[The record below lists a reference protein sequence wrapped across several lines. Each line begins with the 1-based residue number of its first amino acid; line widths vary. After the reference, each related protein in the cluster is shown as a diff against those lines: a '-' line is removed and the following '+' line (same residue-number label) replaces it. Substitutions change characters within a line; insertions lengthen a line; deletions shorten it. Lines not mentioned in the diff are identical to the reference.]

1 MRLHNVTRET
11 RSQVRL
17 PNGAQR
23 CVAAM
28 VNLARED
35 SCGGSCTPC
44 QGLACGLRSDFFGRW
59 NDKHKPYREKK
70 QATCVFQFASVHE
83 RCKGLGIG
91 SKPSES
97 WTGNNHGACVTAVQ
111 TLFESCGPLFTAA
124 PAAASARIQARRC
137 LSAAA
142 AVRAPAVRGC
152 ARCCGSF
159 LHAFL

>member
-1 MRLHNVTRET
+1 M
-11 RSQVRL
+11 
-17 PNGAQR
+17 
-23 CVAAM
+23 
-28 VNLARED
+28 
-35 SCGGSCTPC
+35 
-44 QGLACGLRSDFFGRW
+44 ACDLTSSVDGTT
-59 NDKHKPYREKK
+59 NDKPYREKK

-142 AVRAPAVRGC
+142 AVRAPAVRRVRALLRQLFTRFFVTAPVTGDWV
-152 ARCCGSF
+152 RGDWVRRGGYRVSSGT
-159 LHAFL
+159 